1 MEKKV
6 FSYTVDRN
14 VCSHY
19 GEQYE
24 GSLKIK
30 NRIDIYDPA
39 ILLLDIYPEKCTK
52 INTKWIKDLNVKTKT

>member
-1 MEKKV
+1 M
-6 FSYTVDRN
+6 
-14 VCSHY
+14 CSHY